1 MVWHFEILLRHLV
14 AKKSHHSPPSL
25 NFQQFPQIMTPNW
38 LNQSKPDLYEPDSDL
53 NLVRSKPC
61 WVLAKTN
68 LKLNFKEKK
77 NDSKISRI
85 SDLE

>member
-25 NFQQFPQIMTPNW
+25 NFQQFSQTMTPDW

>member
-25 NFQQFPQIMTPNW
+25 NFQQFSQIMTPNW

-53 NLVRSKPC
+53 NLVRSK
-61 WVLAKTN
+61 
-68 LKLNFKEKK
+68 LNFKEKK
-77 NDSKISRI
+77 DDSKISRI
-85 SDLE
+85 SGLE